1 MLLMEQSNKLAS
13 FPVQLNPTSE
23 ATPSLLKTDGSRAST
38 PVGINII
45 YVDAWLWN
53 AVSQIIFYGFVSQH
67 NFSMLH

>member
-1 MLLMEQSNKLAS
+1 MLLMEQSNKLVS

-23 ATPSLLKTDGSRAST
+23 ATPSLLKTDGSRART

-53 AVSQIIFYGFVSQH
+53 AVSQIK
-67 NFSMLH
+67 L